1 MQKNNMQISANWTI
15 NDINSDKN
23 KMKMKMKMR
32 IIKQCRQPIKL
43 SCWLKQTIKNDDLEI
58 DAVYFVGVASKL
70 FMQNSIQIEE
80 IDKIEKIEI
89 DIERSQEI
97 SNFGDFSSFIKVKSY
112 KQEKIQRI
120 H

>member
-1 MQKNNMQISANWTI
+1 M
-15 NDINSDKN
+15 
-23 KMKMKMKMR
+23 
-32 IIKQCRQPIKL
+32 
-43 SCWLKQTIKNDDLEI
+43 EI
-58 DAVYFVGVASKL
+58 DAVYFGRVASKL
-70 FMQNSIQIEE
+70 FMQNLIQIEE
-80 IDKIEKIEI
+80 IDKIEI